1 MNKLSDI
8 LFGVKLKEVIGDTSI
23 SISQLE
29 LDSRNVKENTL
40 FVALK
45 GTQTDGHDYIAQ
57 AEKNGAAAVLCQELP
72 NEINTNL
79 TYILVENS
87 SETLGLIASN
97 FYDNP
102 SSKIKLIAITGTNG
116 KTSIAT
122 MLFQLFTKLGYVCGL
137 LSTVENKIGDQI
149 IPSTHTTPHAI
160 AINALLAKMADA
172 GCTYCF
178 MEASSHA
185 IHQNRMFGLD
195 IDGAVFTNLTHDHL
209 DYHNS
214 FKEYLLAKKALFDN
228 LKKDA
233 FALSNADD
241 KNGLIMLQ
249 NTAAAKKLYAIKGN
263 VDFSGR
269 VIESDFSGMVL
280 NLNNKELHVKMIGG
294 FNAYN
299 VLAVYGTALLLEQD
313 ETEVLVALSTIEG
326 AEGRFE
332 YLVSPNDNIVGIVD
346 YAHTPDALKK
356 VLETTVQLN
365 AKSNKIIVV
374 VGCGGNRDKTKRPLM
389 GAIAAKLGSK
399 AILTSDNPRNED
411 PNQILEEMQTQIAI
425 TDRKKVLVIENRKQA
440 IKTACMLA
448 EEEDIILIAGKG
460 HENYQEI
467 KGIKH
472 HFDDKEELIEAF
484 KEMNK

>member
-1 MNKLSDI
+1 MKILNDI
-8 LFGVKLKEVIGDTSI
+8 LFSIKLKEVIGKTEI
-23 SISQLE
+23 SISHLE
-29 LDSRNVKENTL
+29 LDSRNVKNEGL
-40 FVALK
+40 FIALK

-57 AEKNGAAAVLCQELP
+57 AEKNGASAVLCQELP
-72 NEINTNL
+72 KEINPTI
-79 TYILVENS
+79 TYLVVEDSSKALGIL
-87 SETLGLIASN
+87 ASN

-102 SSKIKLIAITGTNG
+102 SSKVKLVAITGTNG

-122 MLFQLFTKLGYVCGL
+122 MLFQLFSQLGYVCGL
-137 LSTVENKIGDQI
+137 LSTVENKIGNEI

-160 AINALLAKMADA
+160 TINALLAKMAEA

-195 IDGAVFTNLTHDHL
+195 IDGAVFTNLTHEHL

-228 LKKDA
+228 LKKEA
-233 FALSNADD
+233 FALTNTDD

-249 NTAAAKKLYAIKGN
+249 NTLATKKHYAIKGN

-332 YLVSPNDNIVGIVD
+332 YVISPNDKIAGIVD

-365 AKSNKIIVV
+365 TKGKNIIVV

-399 AILTSDNPRNED
+399 VILTSDNPRNED
-411 PNQILEEMQTQIAI
+411 PNQILEEMQTQIAV

-440 IKTACMLA
+440 IKTACMFA
-448 EEEDIILIAGKG
+448 ESEDIIIIAGKG
-460 HENYQEI
+460 HENYQDI

-472 HFDDKEELIEAF
+472 HFDDKEELLEAF
-484 KEMNK
+484 KELNK

>member
-1 MNKLSDI
+1 MKKLNDI
-8 LFGVKLKEVIGDTSI
+8 LFSVKLKNVIGNTDITI
-23 SISQLE
+23 SHLE
-29 LDSRNVKENTL
+29 LDSRNVKEDGL
-40 FVALK
+40 FIAIK
-45 GTQTDGHDYIAQ
+45 GTQTDGHEYIVQ
-57 AEKNGAAAVLCQELP
+57 AEKNGAAAILCQELP
-72 NEINTNL
+72 TEINPEL
-79 TYILVENS
+79 TYILVNNS
-87 SETLGLIASN
+87 SEALGIVASN
-97 FYDNP
+97 FYENP
-102 SSKIKLIAITGTNG
+102 SSKLKLVAITGTNG

-122 MLFQLFTKLGYVCGL
+122 MLFQLFTKLGYVSGL
-137 LSTVENKIGDQI
+137 LSTVENKIGEII

-160 AINALLAKMADA
+160 AINALLAKMVNA

-209 DYHNS
+209 DYHHS
-214 FKEYLLAKKALFDN
+214 FKDYLLAKKALFDN

-241 KNGLIMLQ
+241 KNGLVMLQ
-249 NTAAAKKLYAIKGN
+249 NTVADKKLYAIKGN

-269 VIESDFSGMVL
+269 VIESDFSGMIL
-280 NLNNKELHVKMIGG
+280 NLNNTELHVKMIGG

-299 VLAVYGTALLLEQD
+299 VLAVYGTALLLEQN

-332 YLVSPNDNIVGIVD
+332 YILSANEKIVGIVD

-356 VLETTVQLN
+356 VLETTIQLN
-365 AKSNKIIVV
+365 AKSNKIITV

-389 GAIAAKLGSK
+389 GAIAAKLSSK
-399 AILTSDNPRNED
+399 VILTSDNPRNEE
-411 PNQILEEMQTQIAI
+411 PEQILEEMQTQIAVI
-425 TDRKKVLVIENRKQA
+425 DRKKVLVIENRQQA

-484 KEMNK
+484 NQLNK